1 MLRTM
6 NSLLIPLTG
15 AVAEYLIPRRQDDE
29 GNVIDVT
36 VMVLHDDPTTPLQV
50 LTTYRFPSLSTWQKS
65 VPVYS
70 GSTLN
75 KVGSCR

>member
-1 MLRTM
+1 M
-6 NSLLIPLTG
+6 NSLLMPLIG
-15 AVAEYLIPRRQDDE
+15 AVAVYLIPRRQDEE

-36 VMVLHDDPTTPLQV
+36 VMVLHDEPTTPLQV

-65 VPVYS
+65 VPEYE

-75 KVGSCR
+75 KVGS